1 MYPTLEAPC
10 RVEKEGQLAAS
21 MVEGIW
27 VANIF
32 PPPKKKKKDF
42 QQIFVFSWDLL
53 WMKQHCISYSYHYK
67 LMFQFSQDF

>member
-1 MYPTLEAPC
+1 MEMIVLEILTFKPIIKLKTPLPPT
-10 RVEKEGQLAAS
+10 K
-21 MVEGIW
+21 
-27 VANIF
+27 
-32 PPPKKKKKDF
+32 KKKKKDF